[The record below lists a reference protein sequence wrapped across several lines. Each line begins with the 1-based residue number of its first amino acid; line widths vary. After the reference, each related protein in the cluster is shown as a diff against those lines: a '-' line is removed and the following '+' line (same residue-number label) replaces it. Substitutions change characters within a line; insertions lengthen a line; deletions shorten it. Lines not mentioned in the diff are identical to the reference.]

1 MSHTVCMTHGEKLST
16 CVAHYMHDTWCEDEQ
31 VCRTLYAR
39 YYCRLGGEG
48 VTFVLGVGEV
58 GVLIECDLI

>member
-1 MSHTVCMTHGEKLST
+1 MSHTVCMTHGENLSM
-16 CVAHYMHDTWCEDEQ
+16 CVTHYMHDTWCEDEQ

-39 YYCRLGGEG
+39 HYCRLGGEG